1 MKILTTAAI
10 AMATSAAFAFTLWEG
25 DTEKVNTGLDNET
38 KTAGYWFDYN
48 DNKDGGL
55 SKLTWDVAIGTPDD
69 ERSLLPVVD
78 HCHGIC
84 GNITLSV
91 GTLTYNPFI
100 GVGFNVVGETS
111 LTDPTPLATD
121 ATEWKGL
128 CIAYASTLASV
139 LEMGLGDVEDEAIG
153 WNNPVADLPKSSEG
167 TVKEYLW
174 ADFRQGWAGDVDMD
188 GATAATKL
196 VAIKVKFQGEDGL
209 SGTFHISQI
218 GPWGSGCTYVPK
230 PEPVPPPEPGD
241 QGIKGARSASS
252 VKALVSGRTLSFS
265 GIPSAASVEV
275 INLQGRV
282 VKKASVKGAAS
293 LDLSAIDAGVYM
305 VRVSGKS
312 VDYSNKI
319 VLK

>member
-1 MKILTTAAI
+1 MNKKILTTAAI
-10 AMATSAAFAFTLWEG
+10 AMATSAAFAFIKWEG

-48 DNKDGGL
+48 DNKNGGL
-55 SKLTWDVAIGTPDD
+55 SQLTWEVEIGTPDSPK
-69 ERSLLPVVD
+69 SLLPVID

-84 GNITLSV
+84 GHISLGV

-100 GVGFNVVGETS
+100 GIGFNVVGETS
-111 LTDPTPLATD
+111 LTDPTPLPTD
-121 ATEWKGL
+121 ATEWLGL
-128 CIAYASTLASV
+128 CIAYSSELAAV
-139 LEMGLGDVEDEAIG
+139 LELGMGDAVDESIG
-153 WNNPVADLPKSSEG
+153 YNNPVADLPKSSEG
-167 TVKEYLW
+167 TVKEFVW
-174 ADFRQGWAGDVDMD
+174 TDFRQGWAGDVDMD
-188 GATAATKL
+188 GPTAASKL
-196 VAIKVKFQGEDGL
+196 VAIKVKFQGEDGIQ
-209 SGTFHISQI
+209 GNFHISQI
-218 GPWGSGCTYVPK
+218 GPHGSNCQYVPK
-230 PEPVPPPEPGD
+230 PD
-241 QGIKGARSASS
+241 LAIKGARSASS

-265 GIPSAASVEV
+265 GISSAASVEV

-293 LDLSAIDAGVYM
+293 LDLSAIDAGIYM